1 MTKLEKSSL
10 NNEIKDIKTPSPVV
24 HIKHSI
30 TLRQYKLWV
39 VLLQCY
45 QDAFSEK
52 MQQNEDGFFS
62 ISREKI
68 NEYMGY
74 EYGKEPMRRDLEAI
88 RKEPIILNYI
98 EKGGNPVTHGMGF
111 ISEWKVASKTVYFK
125 IPSFLEK
132 VMQGLEQPKAM
143 FQLINW
149 QIFDHFSGKY
159 EAVIYKLCRDYV
171 GIGRTPYMTIA
182 EFRQYMGLKDGEHVE
197 FKALNR
203 RVIDAPIARINE
215 STLSDISVEAEY
227 VRDEQ
232 DGRKTKGLIFHVSKK
247 HQQQLPF
254 MEFVENPAF
263 KFAKTTI
270 KTSDQTQYLA
280 TRTPEEIALCI
291 ERANQYGEQLISKG
305 KTAEYGAIYRK
316 AITEGWHEQYAE
328 QKALQTKIE
337 QDKKTVQAKATQ
349 TKAAED
355 QATAEKLE
363 LRKRLLS
370 EFEAMPENEKKRL
383 TELICAKSKTVK
395 TDYIR
400 HGVDG
405 AMFRTNLVIQLKK
418 ERGIA

>member
-1 MTKLEKSSL
+1 MTKKL
-10 NNEIKDIKTPSPVV
+10 IKTPHNRTITEIKAPPAVV

-39 VLLQCY
+39 ILLQRY
-45 QDAFSEK
+45 QEIFQSGELPD
-52 MQQNEDGFFS
+52 EDDFYLMRKKD
-62 ISREKI
+62 IDDLI
-68 NEYMGY
+68 GY
-74 EYGKEPMRRDLEAI
+74 QYRKDEMKRDLWAI
-88 RKEPIILNYI
+88 RDEHIELNYL
-98 EKGGNPVTHGMGF
+98 EKGGTPVIHGLGF
-111 ISEWKVASKTVYFK
+111 ISEFKLTDKTIRFTL
-125 IPSFLEK
+125 PSFCKK
-132 VMQGLEQPKAM
+132 VMQGLDQPKAM

-149 QIFDHFSGKY
+149 QIFNHFTGKY

-171 GIGRTPYMTIA
+171 GIGKVPYMTIA
-182 EFRQYMGLKDGEHVE
+182 EFRDYMGLKDGEHKD
-197 FKALNR
+197 FMALNR
-203 RVIDAPIARINE
+203 RTIVAPIKKINE
-215 STLSDISVEAEY
+215 SEVSDITVSVEY
-227 VRDEQ
+227 RR
-232 DGRKTKGLIFHVSKK
+232 DGRKVLGLIFKAEKK
-247 HQQQLPF
+247 YQQVLPF
-254 MEFVENPAF
+254 MEFEENHAF
-263 KFAKTTI
+263 KFAKVAI
-270 KTSDQTQYLA
+270 NAKQQNEYLGNH
-280 TRTPEEIALCI
+280 TPEEIALCI
-291 ERANQYGEQLISKG
+291 ERANLYGEQLISKG

-370 EFEAMPENEKKRL
+370 EFEAMPEDEKNRL
-383 TELICAKSKTVK
+383 TELICAKNKTVK